1 MRCRMVVSLM
11 LATTAVATAQTPGRF
26 AMALAVDRLVRT
38 YRVGAPSIRR
48 GGETWE
54 QLERRL
60 RTLAPGAFP
69 ASVRKADTSLA
80 SLDPAGASRIR
91 AHAARGGPGG
101 PSGAGGRVLPFVPAA
116 GVAAGARRRTDLYR
130 HLQALGRTGGGP
142 GRGRRESAQ
151 PGDPGA
157 LDRVPQVGAEVRGR
171 SVPHHRCAGP
181 LLGLAPRRAGGWR
194 LGVRVGGSA
203 AGGGANRGRR
213 VL

>member
-48 GGETWE
+48 EGETWE

-60 RTLAPGAFP
+60 RTLAPGDFP
-69 ASVRKADTSLA
+69 ASVRKRHLA
-80 SLDPAGASRIR
+80 RLARSCRASRIR

-101 PSGAGGRVLPFVPAA
+101 PSGAGDRVLPFVPAA